1 LLLEELYLLV
11 LKVLRV
17 FHQAEVADRAG
28 VVSSQERMPDHL
40 LMTLRWIAFESI
52 NRSGFGRSEGD
63 PVLCVLLKRA
73 KELLAVLHSGIMEFV
88 SALELALECEFADE
102 LFLVASRSPDLGY
115 YYLAISSD
123 LKETL
128 QPFTRLPII
137 GPKFQLRDE
146 QGVEI
151 FYNIALTGWMKL
163 AADLQIVQ
171 PGGPARPPRR
181 SLEFGRRSTFKFDP
195 ESDAMLL
202 VG

>member
-1 LLLEELYLLV
+1 MRTLIPS
-11 LKVLRV
+11 V
-17 FHQAEVADRAG
+17 FLH
-28 VVSSQERMPDHL
+28 M
-40 LMTLRWIAFESI
+40 
-52 NRSGFGRSEGD
+52 
-63 PVLCVLLKRA
+63 
-73 KELLAVLHSGIMEFV
+73 AVLGGTSPIPGRQKDNFGI
-88 SALELALECEFADE
+88 
-102 LFLVASRSPDLGY
+102 GY

-195 ESDAMLL
+195 EGDAMLL